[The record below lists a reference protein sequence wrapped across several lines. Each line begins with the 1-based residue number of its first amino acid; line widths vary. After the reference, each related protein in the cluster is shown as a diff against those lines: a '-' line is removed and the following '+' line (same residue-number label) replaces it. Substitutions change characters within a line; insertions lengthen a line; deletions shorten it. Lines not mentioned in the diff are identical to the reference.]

1 VNRFATLCIAIAT
14 GIARDRS
21 QRRRAMLA
29 LTVIT
34 LVVLFVGVVFLW
46 NTFPAHPIFFAIYW
60 LACGWFAICMCL
72 LAIYDLLSVVRQ
84 GRREREEMRRR
95 IFRDD

>member
-1 VNRFATLCIAIAT
+1 MNRFATLCIAIAT

-29 LTVIT
+29 LTVLT

-46 NTFPAHPIFFAIYW
+46 NVFPAHPIFFAIYW
-60 LACGWFAICMCL
+60 LACGWLAICMCL
-72 LAIYDLLSVVRQ
+72 LAVYDLLSVVRQ